1 MNEGLFETLGK
12 VAGIGG
18 VAFGVLL
25 LIFQEVIRKN
35 VFPKLSDESAYRAI
49 RLILVLTFLIAAL
62 GIGAWIYVSVKT
74 PSYHGAVEESE
85 VKQTFESIGG
95 TGWILLGN
103 YDYDNHKWTFGPF
116 FTFVHGDHPASNELP
131 KIGDGLRVTAERHV
145 VILDWSSSKEQRR
158 LEAPGINKAVI
169 SGAEDFTPVILG
181 AGALVDVGEVS
192 AGHFNGRQDVVWA
205 RVIPMVH

>member
-1 MNEGLFETLGK
+1 MQHVANHSIAGMDFFTVPTLT
-12 VAGIGG
+12 
-18 VAFGVLL
+18 FGVLYC
-25 LIFQEVIRKN
+25 FFVIGHERRKIQHFN
-35 VFPKLSDESAYRAI
+35 VTRNPNALWVVQQLREAWTYQQPHR
-49 RLILVLTFLIAAL
+49 FL
-62 GIGAWIYVSVKT
+62 
-74 PSYHGAVEESE
+74 
-85 VKQTFESIGG
+85 
-95 TGWILLGN
+95 
-103 YDYDNHKWTFGPF
+103 
-116 FTFVHGDHPASNELP
+116 HGDHPASNELP